1 MQQHC
6 EFYPSPGSNEIGRS
20 ILRRGISVVFHLTRI
35 EQLPSIFRTG
45 ALLSRAKMDV
55 LGVSYGLSGWGSA
68 EKEEELKDYICC
80 SIISP
85 WGMARVESAE
95 KALLALKPRVLLREG
110 TLFSGRWSS
119 YGDVSL
125 ETLSGSTDVAAFD
138 LLFDNPDTGFPTP
151 APGEFLV
158 RDCIPLNEFRPYL
171 YVFSEASKLSIM
183 QLCEG
188 IYLPTGE
195 DPSRLF
201 KFLVNTYRFGG

>member
-6 EFYPSPGSNEIGRS
+6 EFHPSPDSSEIARS
-20 ILRRGISVVFHLTRI
+20 ILRRGISVVFHLTKI

-55 LGVSYGLSGWGSA
+55 LGVSYGMSGWGSTG
-68 EKEEELKDYICC
+68 KEEELKDYICC

-85 WGMARVESAE
+85 WGMARVEPEE

-119 YGDVSL
+119 HGDVSL
-125 ETLSGSTDVAAFD
+125 ETLSESTDVAAFD
-138 LLFDNPDTGFPTP
+138 LLFDNPGTGFPTP
-151 APGEFLV
+151 DPGEFLV
-158 RDCIPLNEFRPYL
+158 RDCIPINEFRPYL
-171 YVFSEASKLSIM
+171 YVYSEESRLRIV

-188 IYLPTGE
+188 IQILTGE

-201 KFLVNTYRFGG
+201 KFLVNTRRFGG